1 MAASAGAGNAARG
14 NAQGATG
21 AVGSGKGDSGGGKTL
36 NNVLFYVFL
45 VVFVLVSVFPLL
57 WVFKMSIVQKAEVT
71 ATPPTILPQ
80 SFSGGSYSTIFS
92 DASFQKALL
101 NSVIIAGVT
110 TIICLFFGAIAAYA
124 IARLRFN
131 FKNLVMTLIL
141 AISFFPAVAI
151 IAPLF
156 IQFRALGIINTYWSV
171 IITDTV
177 FALPLTIWILVSF
190 FKELPPDL
198 EEAAKIDGATTLQA
212 FRKVIVPLAAPGV
225 FTTAILTF
233 IFAWNEFLFAATFLF
248 DEAVQPVTVR
258 IPNFAT
264 VYTVNYGAQ
273 AAAAV
278 VVTVPLVILVLI
290 FQRRIVSGL
299 TAGAVKG

>member
-1 MAASAGAGNAARG
+1 MASATAKG
-14 NAQGATG
+14 
-21 AVGSGKGDSGGGKTL
+21 GSGVNL
-36 NNVLFYVFL
+36 NTVLFYVFL
-45 VVFVLVSVFPLL
+45 LLFVLVSMFPLL
-57 WVFKMSIVQKAEVT
+57 WVFKMSIVTKSDLFQSPA
-71 ATPPTILPQ
+71 ATLVAPPISDNYQ
-80 SFSGGSYSTIFS
+80 TIFS
-92 DASFQKALL
+92 NPDFRRALV
-101 NSVIIAGVT
+101 NSTVIAGIT
-110 TIICLFFGAIAAYA
+110 TVICLFFGAIAAYS
-124 IARLRFN
+124 IARLRFR
-131 FKNLVMTLIL
+131 FKSTVMTTIL

-156 IQFRALGIINTYWSV
+156 VFFSNFGLINTYWSV
-171 IITDTV
+171 IITDVV
-177 FALPLTIWILVSF
+177 FALPLTIWILVAF
-190 FKELPPDL
+190 FKELPKDL
-198 EEAAKIDGATTLQA
+198 EEAAKVDGATTIQA

-248 DEAVQPVTVR
+248 DTSTQPVTVV

-264 VYTVNYGAQ
+264 VYTVDYGAQ

-278 VVTVPLVILVLI
+278 VVTIPLVILVLI

>member
-1 MAASAGAGNAARG
+1 MASATAKGGARG
-14 NAQGATG
+14 N
-21 AVGSGKGDSGGGKTL
+21 L
-36 NNVLFYVFL
+36 NMVLFYVFL
-45 VVFVLVSVFPLL
+45 VIFVLASVLPLI
-57 WVFKMSIVQKAEVT
+57 WVFKMSIITKTELFAS
-71 ATPPTILPQ
+71 PPTILPANPT
-80 SFSGGSYSTIFS
+80 GDSYAKILG
-92 DASFQKALL
+92 DPGFQKALV
-101 NSVIIAGVT
+101 NSTIIAGVST
-110 TIICLFFGAIAAYA
+110 VLCLFFGSIAAYA
-124 IARLRFN
+124 IARLRFR
-131 FKNLVMTLIL
+131 FKSPVMTLIL
-141 AISFFPAVAI
+141 ALSFFPQVAI

-156 IQFRALGIINTYWSV
+156 VQFSQVGLINTYGSV

-177 FALPLTIWILVSF
+177 FALPLTIWLLVAF
-190 FKELPPDL
+190 FRELPRDL
-198 EEAAKIDGATTLQA
+198 EEAAKVDGATTIQA

-233 IFAWNEFLFAATFLF
+233 IFAWNEFLFANTFLF
-248 DEAVQPVTVR
+248 DESTQPVTVV

-264 VYTVNYGAQ
+264 IYTVDYGAQ

>member
-1 MAASAGAGNAARG
+1 VASATTTKGTAGRG
-14 NAQGATG
+14 
-21 AVGSGKGDSGGGKTL
+21 TL
-36 NNVLFYVFL
+36 NTVLFYVFL
-45 VVFVLVSVFPLL
+45 VVFVLVSVFPLI
-57 WVFKMSIVQKAEVT
+57 WIFKMSIVTKTELFAS
-71 ATPPTILPQ
+71 PPTILPHTPT
-80 SFSGGSYSTIFS
+80 SESYATIFGDPAFQQALVNSTIIS
-92 DASFQKALL
+92 A
-101 NSVIIAGVT
+101 T
-110 TIICLFFGAIAAYA
+110 TTVICLFFGSITAYA
-124 IARLRFN
+124 IARLRFR
-131 FKNLVMTLIL
+131 FKGTVMTLIL

-156 IQFRALGIINTYWSV
+156 IQFAQVGLIDTYASV

-177 FALPLTIWILVSF
+177 FALPLTIWLLVAF
-190 FKELPPDL
+190 FRELPVDL
-198 EEAAKIDGATTLQA
+198 EDAAKVDGATTIQA
-212 FRKVIVPLAAPGV
+212 FQKVIVPLAAPGV

-233 IFAWNEFLFAATFLF
+233 IFAWNEYLFANTFLL
-248 DEAVQPVTVR
+248 DPARQPVTVA

-264 VYTVNYGAQ
+264 VYTVDYGAQ

>member
-1 MAASAGAGNAARG
+1 MASTTAKG
-14 NAQGATG
+14 
-21 AVGSGKGDSGGGKTL
+21 GSKSNL
-36 NNVLFYVFL
+36 NTILFYVFL
-45 VVFVLVSVFPLL
+45 ILFVLVSLFPLL
-57 WVFKMSIVQKAEVT
+57 WVFKMSIVTKSDLFQSP
-71 ATPPTILPQ
+71 ATTLLAPPI
-80 SFSGGSYSTIFS
+80 SENYNTIFS
-92 DASFQKALL
+92 NPDFRKALL
-101 NSVIIAGVT
+101 NSAIIAGVT
-110 TIICLFFGAIAAYA
+110 TVICLFFGSIAAYA
-124 IARLRFN
+124 IARLRFR
-131 FKNLVMTLIL
+131 FKGAVMTTIL
-141 AISFFPAVAI
+141 ALSFFPAVAI

-156 IQFRALGIINTYWSV
+156 VLFSKTGLINTYWSV

-177 FALPLTIWILVSF
+177 FALPLTIWILVAF
-190 FKELPPDL
+190 FKELPKDL
-198 EEAAKIDGATTLQA
+198 EEAAKVDGATTIQA

-248 DEAVQPVTVR
+248 DSSTQPVTVA

-264 VYTVNYGAQ
+264 VYTVDYGAQ

-278 VVTVPLVILVLI
+278 VVTIPLVILVLI

>member
-1 MAASAGAGNAARG
+1 MASATARG
-14 NAQGATG
+14 
-21 AVGSGKGDSGGGKTL
+21 GSGGAL
-36 NNVLFYVFL
+36 NMVLFYVFL
-45 VVFVLVSVFPLL
+45 VIFVLASVLPLV
-57 WVFKMSIVQKAEVT
+57 WVFKMSIVTKSELYAS
-71 ATPPTILPQ
+71 PPTILPNNPTTAEYAQ
-80 SFSGGSYSTIFS
+80 IFG
-92 DASFQKALL
+92 DPTFQKALI
-101 NSVIIAGVT
+101 NSTIIASVT
-110 TIICLFFGAIAAYA
+110 TVICLLFGSIAAYA
-124 IARLRFN
+124 IARLRFR
-131 FKNLVMTLIL
+131 FKATVMTLIL

-156 IQFRALGIINTYWSV
+156 IQYTKFGLINTYASV

-177 FALPLTIWILVSF
+177 FALPLTIWLLVAF
-190 FKELPPDL
+190 FRELPRDL
-198 EEAAKIDGATTLQA
+198 EDAAKVDGATTIQA

-233 IFAWNEFLFAATFLF
+233 IYAWNEFLFANTFLF
-248 DEAVQPVTVR
+248 DQSTQPVTVV

-264 VYTVNYGAQ
+264 IYTVDYGAQ

-278 VVTVPLVILVLI
+278 VVTVPLVIMVLI

>member
-1 MAASAGAGNAARG
+1 MASATAKGGRGGA
-14 NAQGATG
+14 
-21 AVGSGKGDSGGGKTL
+21 L
-36 NNVLFYVFL
+36 NMVLFYVFL
-45 VVFVLVSVFPLL
+45 VIFVLASVLPLI
-57 WVFKMSIVQKAEVT
+57 WVFKMSIVTKGELYAS
-71 ATPPTILPQ
+71 PPTIVPQ
-80 SFSGGSYSTIFS
+80 TPTTAEYAQIFGDST
-92 DASFQKALL
+92 FQRALL
-101 NSVIIAGVT
+101 NSTIIASVT
-110 TIICLFFGAIAAYA
+110 TVICLLFGSVTAYA
-124 IARLRFN
+124 IARLRFH
-131 FKNLVMTLIL
+131 FKATAMTLIL

-156 IQFRALGIINTYWSV
+156 IQYTQLGLINTYASV

-177 FALPLTIWILVSF
+177 FALPLTIWLLVAF
-190 FKELPPDL
+190 FRELPVDL
-198 EEAAKIDGATTLQA
+198 EDAAKVDGATTLQA
-212 FRKVIVPLAAPGV
+212 FRMVIVPLAAPGV

-233 IFAWNEFLFAATFLF
+233 IYAWNEFLFANTFLF
-248 DEAVQPVTVR
+248 DQSTQPVTVV

-264 VYTVNYGAQ
+264 IYTVDYGAQ